1 MDYYYKSYTILITTW
16 GRLDGFTPE
25 VRIKQLAPLFFET
38 LKINQPFP
46 TKAEATRFALEVARR
61 WIDDGKP
68 TPHKHGSKR
77 LGVSRDV
84 VS

>member
-1 MDYYYKSYTILITTW
+1 MDHSYKFHTILITTW

-25 VRIKQLAPLFFET
+25 LRINKEVPPGKEVPASASQT

-46 TKAEATRFALEVARR
+46 TKAEAESFALDVAKR

-68 TPHKHGSKR
+68 APP
-77 LGVSRDV
+77 
-84 VS
+84 

>member
-25 VRIKQLAPLFFET
+25 LRINKQVAPVVCQT

-46 TKAEATRFALEVARR
+46 TKAEAESFALELAKK
-61 WIDDGKP
+61 WIDD
-68 TPHKHGSKR
+68 SKYH
-77 LGVSRDV
+77 
-84 VS
+84 